1 MTLPPGPQLPGLLQ
15 TLQIIHQPLAFLDRC
30 SRRYG
35 SIFTLRVLGMQSP
48 PVVFVSQPEAIQSL
62 FTTLA
67 PRLQLGQIT
76 HVFRPLT
83 GSSSLIMLD
92 GSAHQRQRQLLMPPL
107 HGERL
112 STYAHLI
119 QALTQEVIQHWQVG
133 DRLQIRRP
141 MTQISLQVILRVVL
155 GVQPGDRYDQLKRL
169 IESFLET
176 VTSPLYSLQFFFPV
190 LQQDGGPWSPWGK
203 FLQQRQEIDHL
214 LYSEIAERRAQ
225 PDPQRDD
232 ILSLLL
238 SAQDEEG
245 QYLSP
250 QELRDQ
256 LITLLLLGHETTAS
270 ALSWAF
276 YWIHRHP
283 EVGDR
288 LLQEIGRITDPD
300 ALAHQPYLTAVCK
313 EALRIYPIAL
323 IAQPRVA
330 REHLTLAGYDLEPG
344 TVLVPCIYL
353 SHRDPQQFPAPD
365 QFQPQRFLERKMSPY
380 EYFPFVGGSRSC
392 IGMALSLFEMK
403 LILAT
408 VLTTWQLQLQGP
420 TDIQPIRR
428 GITFVPDERFR
439 LQVLSRQ

>member
-1 MTLPPGPQLPGLLQ
+1 
-15 TLQIIHQPLAFLDRC
+15 
-30 SRRYG
+30 
-35 SIFTLRVLGMQSP
+35 MQSP

-62 FTTLA
+62 FTALA

-133 DRLQIRRP
+133 DRLLIRRP
-141 MTQISLQVILRVVL
+141 MMQISLQVILRVVL
-155 GVQPGDRYDQLKRL
+155 GVQPGDRYDQLKQL
-169 IESFLET
+169 IESFLES

-190 LQQDGGPWSPWGK
+190 LQQDWGPWSPWGQ

-245 QYLSP
+245 QGLSP

-283 EVGDR
+283 EVRDC
-288 LLQEIGRITDPD
+288 LLQEIGRITDPE
-300 ALAHQPYLTAVCK
+300 ALPHQPYLTAVCK

-353 SHRDPQQFPAPD
+353 SHRDPQRFPAPD

-380 EYFPFVGGSRSC
+380 EYFPFGGGSRSC